1 MEVVPFITSEDED
14 PDLVVSFGLGPSA
27 SKSLTLIRT
36 AEYESLLDE
45 DERGVSVGT
54 GARKGFER
62 ELLLVVRWKKGA
74 VEIVTTKRAY
84 ILNITKVDAEEIT
97 EAKRI
102 IKLMNFDSRFE
113 IHDA

>member
-1 MEVVPFITSEDED
+1 MEVVPFITSEDDD

-36 AEYESLLDE
+36 PEYESLLDE

-74 VEIVTTKRAY
+74 VEIVTTKRTHA
-84 ILNITKVDAEEIT
+84 LNLTKVDAEEIT
-97 EAKRI
+97 EARRI
-102 IKLMNFDSRFE
+102 INLMNFDSRFE